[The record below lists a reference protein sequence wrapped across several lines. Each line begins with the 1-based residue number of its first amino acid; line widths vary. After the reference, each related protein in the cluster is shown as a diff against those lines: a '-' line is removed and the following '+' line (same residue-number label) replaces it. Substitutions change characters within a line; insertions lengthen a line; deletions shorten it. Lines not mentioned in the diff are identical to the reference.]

1 MALKTGG
8 SSRVTPSVCFS
19 VYMVSKKCRYK
30 TLTSKRCP
38 SWFELPRRISHV
50 RNDITPSKN
59 PPKLCLF
66 KLQEVHLCP
75 TWSGGNLT
83 CFWLVPANLLK
94 SRACLRSNAG
104 YLKRSQCRRPPK
116 PDPFSDFL
124 PTVSWSDSKY
134 VSSSSCF
141 YPPPCLT
148 SVFNIFQNIS
158 SYSPTLDPPQTN
170 RSANLTHVSHPT
182 NCST

>member
-30 TLTSKRCP
+30 TLTSTTRAPKT
-38 SWFELPRRISHV
+38 L
-50 RNDITPSKN
+50 
-59 PPKLCLF
+59 PKLVWITTSNFPCEKWHNSF
-66 KLQEVHLCP
+66 KESSQTMLVQTTRSIP
-75 TWSGGNLT
+75 
-83 CFWLVPANLLK
+83 VPANLLK